1 MKVAIVTPVFP
12 PYGGGMGV
20 IAYHHARILT
30 AAGYAVTVYTPD
42 YGRNRPAYP
51 GLSIEY
57 LPPTARYGNAAW
69 LPQIARLGNF
79 PLVHFHAPFFGAA
92 RGIVEWR
99 RRGNGRL
106 LVHYHMDLEA
116 PGLRG
121 LAFAWWRNSVLPR
134 LLTVADAVA
143 VPTFDYAWQS
153 ALAPQMQRHLEKYF
167 ELPNGVDATRF
178 TPGPKMVPLLERYQ
192 LTGKRIV
199 LFVGGLDAAHYFK
212 GVPVLLEALRYLAED
227 VRAIIVGS
235 GALVPGLRKLA
246 DRLQVSGRAFF
257 AGAASDQELPAF
269 YRSADVTVLPS
280 LTRSEAFG
288 IVLLE
293 GMACG
298 KPVVASALPGVRT
311 VVVDGATGYLAQP
324 GDAGDLASKLRA
336 LLDDPAKAAAF
347 GEAGRKRVLER
358 YDWTVVGKQLVAQ
371 YRKLMQ

>member
-30 AAGYAVTVYTPD
+30 AAGFTVSVFTPD
-42 YGRNRPAYP
+42 YGRSRPAYP

-57 LPPTARYGNAAW
+57 LPPTVRYGNAAW
-69 LPQIARLGNF
+69 LPQLARLGSF
-79 PLVHFHAPFFGAA
+79 PVVHFHAPFLGAA
-92 RGIVEWR
+92 RAIVEWR
-99 RRGNGRL
+99 RHGHGRL

-121 LAFAWWRNSVLPR
+121 LAFSWWRSSVLPR
-134 LLTVADAVA
+134 LISAADAVA

-153 ALAPQMQRHLEKYF
+153 ALTPYLRGQVEKFF

-178 TPGPKMVPLLERYQ
+178 TPGRKSAALLEHFQ

-212 GVPVLLEALRYLAED
+212 GVPVLLEALSQLPQD
-227 VRAIIVGS
+227 VGVLIVGS
-235 GALVPGLRKLA
+235 GALVPGLKKLA
-246 DRLQVSGRAFF
+246 VRLQVAERAVF
-257 AGAASDQELPAF
+257 AGAISDDELPAY
-269 YRSADVTVLPS
+269 YRSAEVVVLPS

-298 KPVVASALPGVRT
+298 KPAVASALPGVRT
-311 VVVDGATGYLAQP
+311 VVADGVTGYLAQP
-324 GDAGDLASKLRA
+324 GDAGDLSGKLRA

-347 GEAGRKRVLER
+347 GEAGRQRVLER
-358 YDWTVVGKQLVAQ
+358 YDWAVVGKQLVDR
-371 YRKLMQ
+371 YRKLAP